1 MSPTHR
7 RIIPWRL
14 YAAELAGTALLVVTG
29 LSIVIFNFGEGSPV
43 ARLLPDA
50 GLRRL
55 ITGFLFGST
64 GALIALSP
72 LGRESG
78 AHINPV
84 VTLSFYLMGKLKQ
97 RYAVGYI
104 LAQLE
109 GAVLGAL
116 PLIAWGAM
124 GRSVSFGATQPGT
137 GFDPGWALVGEIL
150 TTFAMVTCLFFF
162 VRHRRL
168 RAFTPAMFPVLYA
181 VMVYLEAP
189 LSGTSTNPAR
199 SLGPAVISG
208 DWNAWWIYWVGPLAG
223 ALLAVAF
230 YRVSWLRHMEIEVA
244 KLAHFEFD
252 RYKVLRGQR

>member
-1 MSPTHR
+1 MGPTRR
-7 RIIPWRL
+7 RIIPWQL
-14 YAAELAGTALLVVTG
+14 YVAELVGTALLVVTG

-84 VTLSFYLMGKLKQ
+84 VTLAFCLMGTLKR
-97 RYAVGYI
+97 RYAAGYI
-104 LAQLE
+104 LAQLA
-109 GAVLGAL
+109 GAVLGSL

-137 GFDPGWALVGEIL
+137 GVPVGWALAGEIL
-150 TTFAMVTCLFFF
+150 TTFAMITSLFVF

-168 RAFTPAMFPVLYA
+168 RAYTPAIFPVLYA
-181 VMVYLEAP
+181 VMVTLEAP

-199 SLGPAVISG
+199 SFGPAVISG
-208 DWNAWWIYWVGPLAG
+208 DWNAWWIYWLGPLVG

-230 YRVSWLRHMEIEVA
+230 YRVSWLRHVEIEVA
-244 KLAHFEFD
+244 KLYHFEFD
-252 RYKVLRGQR
+252 RYKVLRVL